1 MGLTSLEIEKT
12 ISLRMDSQV
21 RPVRAFTLIELLVVI
36 AVIALLIGILLPS
49 LGKARMAARQTL
61 CLANIRSVQL
71 GQASYADDY
80 RGQLADVGLPHG
92 SIGDPAR
99 SFIYTMR
106 EYIGALPES
115 YDATAPAASYSTPPV
130 YRSPGDKSR
139 YLLEKEGGVG
149 PIGGLF
155 RRTSYGMNNYLSGVY
170 NPGISRRE
178 PWNRMEKI
186 QAPASTIQF
195 LLMTEES
202 PPSKLFEVS
211 DHPHVEGWG
220 NAMQGPALASENVFI
235 NKWGGPKRST
245 EGKSNYSFLD
255 GHAALLRFG
264 DVYRDE
270 ASNLLDPELVFGN
283 KQIDQ

>member
-1 MGLTSLEIEKT
+1 
-12 ISLRMDSQV
+12 MDSQV
-21 RPVRAFTLIELLVVI
+21 RPARAFTLIELLVVI

-115 YDATAPAASYSTPPV
+115 YDATAPAAAYSTPPV

-220 NAMQGPALASENVFI
+220 NAMQGPALA
-235 NKWGGPKRST
+235 GPRGAPRARATTRSSMGMRRCCGLAMCIGT
-245 EGKSNYSFLD
+245 RRAICWIRSWCLGTSRSISSAKV
-255 GHAALLRFG
+255 RMWWR
-264 DVYRDE
+264 VR
-270 ASNLLDPELVFGN
+270 
-283 KQIDQ
+283 